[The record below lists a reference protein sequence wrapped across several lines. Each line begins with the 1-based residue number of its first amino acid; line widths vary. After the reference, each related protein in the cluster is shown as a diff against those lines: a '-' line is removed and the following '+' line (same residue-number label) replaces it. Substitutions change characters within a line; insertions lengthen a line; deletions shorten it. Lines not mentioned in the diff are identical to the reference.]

1 MTFVRSSILVASA
14 LALFACNKT
23 EKTETTTTTSD
34 DRTGEKVTT
43 TTSTTREH
51 TGQPADHTTDRKDD
65 GVRVG
70 ETTTTG
76 VNLGAVNFD
85 TASNKIVAARCDREM
100 ACKNVGDGKHF
111 TTPAA
116 CTRELGTKL
125 KDDLRPAECPNGVDA
140 KHLDDCL
147 TAIRKEACG
156 NPIDTIGRIS
166 ACNESGLCLSKDEKP
181 STK

>member
-1 MTFVRSSILVASA
+1 MTFVRTTILAASA
-14 LALFACNKT
+14 LALFACNKAQHT
-23 EKTETTTTTSD
+23 DKTETTTTTT
-34 DRTGEKVTT
+34 RTTSAEPDKTSTTT
-43 TTSTTREH
+43 TTSDRDL
-51 TGQPADHTTDRKDD
+51 GKDRDH

-76 VNLGAVNFD
+76 IHIGAVNYQ
-85 TASNKIVAARCDREM
+85 TASDRIVAARCDREL

-111 TTPAA
+111 TTRDA
-116 CTRELGTKL
+116 CTKEIGTKL

-147 TAIRKEACG
+147 TAIHKEDCG
-156 NPIDTIGRIS
+156 NPIDAIGRIS
-166 ACNESGLCLSKDEKP
+166 ACNTSGLCLSKDEKP